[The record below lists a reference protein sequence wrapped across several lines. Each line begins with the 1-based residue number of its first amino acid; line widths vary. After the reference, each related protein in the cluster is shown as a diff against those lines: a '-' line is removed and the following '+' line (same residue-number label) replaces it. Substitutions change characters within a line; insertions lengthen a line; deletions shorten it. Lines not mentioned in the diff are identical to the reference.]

1 MIKQVTRIK
10 ATTNFFGVFDIAK
23 QTNKETIIKAIT
35 NFFVFLDIR
44 KQTKRK
50 QAKLK
55 TK

>member
-1 MIKQVTRIK
+1 MANFFVVLDIATRIK
-10 ATTNFFGVFDIAK
+10 AT
-23 QTNKETIIKAIT
+23 T